1 MDEETLTPEE
11 TRKIVDN
18 LVAGGSLAK
27 IPEEYHPQLLMPLSA
42 AKNEAIVA
50 GNAALVKRIQNIMK
64 SLKLGTEKTRSPSA
78 RAKSAKTREIRSET
92 IDEPI
97 NPLIDELLEGRPTE
111 TVDDTQLTD
120 VIQALKMKKEEL
132 AQDGDYRKLQV
143 AENIIQELNSR
154 QYEATYTFVQGNKL
168 ANLKKQLNDT
178 KFELKNKQQMWGEQR
193 AAFEEEYQNA
203 REDLIN
209 DQQQELQEYDS
220 SFPEI
225 LPANFRKLSPQVLQL
240 REQEKHLVLTKRY
253 EDAIFYRE
261 RADRLEQ
268 QELEQQRSK
277 FVRAFQVKR
286 NQLIE
291 TQKTQL
297 SCFEKHW
304 ERRLALL
311 DKESNEDMKPLKTSI
326 RNLQKRIDAID
337 VGIDEPL
344 NAPSR
349 GRVTSRSVMN
359 TTPLKRSTM
368 RSTPA
373 AVNPRVRSVAASK
386 MTSKVQITR
395 VYPLR

>member
-1 MDEETLTPEE
+1 MDDDQLTPEE
-11 TRKIVDN
+11 TRKIVDS
-18 LVAGGSLAK
+18 LVAGSSIAK
-27 IPEEYHPQLLMPLSA
+27 VPEEYHPQLLMPLSA

-50 GNAALVKRIQNIMK
+50 GNAALVKRLQQIMK

-78 RAKSAKTREIRSET
+78 RAKAVKSRSTRPET
-92 IDEPI
+92 VDEPVT
-97 NPLIDELLEGRPTE
+97 PLVDELLDGRPTE

-120 VIQALKMKKEEL
+120 VIQALKIKKEEL
-132 AQDGDYRKLQV
+132 AQDGDYRKLQI

-178 KFELKNKQQMWGEQR
+178 KFELKQKQEMWSEQR
-193 AAFEEEYQNA
+193 AAFEDEYQA
-203 REDLIN
+203 AKEELLN
-209 DQQQELQEYDS
+209 DQQQELQEYDT

-261 RADRLEQ
+261 RADQLEQ

-286 NQLIE
+286 SQLVE
-291 TQKTQL
+291 TQKSQL
-297 SCFEKHW
+297 DCFERHW

-311 DKESNEDMKPLKTSI
+311 DKESNEDIKPLKTSI
-326 RNLQKRIDAID
+326 RNLQKKIDAMD
-337 VGIDEPL
+337 AGIDEPL
-344 NAPSR
+344 SAPSR
-349 GRVTSRSVMN
+349 GRVKTRSVMN
-359 TTPLKRSTM
+359 TAPLKRSTM
-368 RSTPA
+368 RTTPA
-373 AVNPRVRSVAASK
+373 SVNPRVRSVAASK
-386 MTSKVQITR
+386 MTSKVQIKR